1 MDFGPENRALQHL
14 VLRLLRA
21 IADLHPHQFGTGNGG
36 MHAAITHV
44 AQAMKDGH
52 LWAVEIDIENCFP
65 SFDEGKVADL
75 LPFPKE
81 VTEQVLLARNL
92 NLVPGNLLD
101 LLGGEPGGVDDVP
114 YGSSHAPQF
123 GPACG
128 LGILGAKVLAE
139 ARQGIPQGSAASP
152 LLAETLLALPL
163 KQLPSMGQVFAYV
176 DNFLIMAKSEDDAVS
191 MAKALGCAL
200 QAHSAGPLRPKIR
213 GLFRPGEPIDPLG
226 HRLIVHHGSV
236 KIEPSPANLKKLAY
250 EMSRGLSSI
259 KSPALSPAARARKV
273 RALTRK
279 VDGWASAFKLCH
291 DIQLHKKHWLAKI
304 ADCS

>member
-1 MDFGPENRALQHL
+1 
-14 VLRLLRA
+14 
-21 IADLHPHQFGTGNGG
+21 
-36 MHAAITHV
+36 
-44 AQAMKDGH
+44 MKDGH
-52 LWAVEIDIENCFP
+52 LWAVEIDIENCFL
-65 SFDEGKVADL
+65 SFDGSGVVDL
-75 LPFPKE
+75 LPIPKE

-101 LLGGEPGGVDDVP
+101 LFGGVSGGVHQGVP
-114 YGSSHAPQF
+114 YGVPHTPHF

-139 ARQGIPQGSAASP
+139 ARRGLAQGSAASQ
-152 LLAETLLALPL
+152 LVAEMLLALLL

-200 QAHSAGPLRPKIR
+200 QAHPAGPLRPKIR
-213 GLFRPGEPIDPLG
+213 GLFRAGEPIDFLG

-259 KSPALSPAARARKV
+259 KSSALSPAARARKV
-273 RALTRK
+273 RELMRK
-279 VDGWASAFKLCH
+279 VNGWADAFKLCNN
-291 DIQLHKKHWLAKI
+291 IQLHKEHWLAKI
-304 ADCS
+304 ADFS